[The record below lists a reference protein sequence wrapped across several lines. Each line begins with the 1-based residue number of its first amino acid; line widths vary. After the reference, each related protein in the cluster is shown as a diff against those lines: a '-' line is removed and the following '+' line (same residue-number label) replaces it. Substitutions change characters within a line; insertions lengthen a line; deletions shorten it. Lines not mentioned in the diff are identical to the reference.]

1 MKFSEKI
8 TIVIGIGLV
17 AIFVIGLAWS
27 ISTGLAGFWRGLPFW
42 VIVIFCLYLLILDSI
57 KAIKNK
63 YFSHKEVI
71 KRKKYIE
78 SLMARSY
85 LKQFKFFYFLK
96 YFFRYLSI

>member
-42 VIVIFCLYLLILDSI
+42 VIVIFCLFLLIMDSLKEI
-57 KAIKNK
+57 RNK
-63 YFSHKEVI
+63 
-71 KRKKYIE
+71 
-78 SLMARSY
+78 
-85 LKQFKFFYFLK
+85 
-96 YFFRYLSI
+96 